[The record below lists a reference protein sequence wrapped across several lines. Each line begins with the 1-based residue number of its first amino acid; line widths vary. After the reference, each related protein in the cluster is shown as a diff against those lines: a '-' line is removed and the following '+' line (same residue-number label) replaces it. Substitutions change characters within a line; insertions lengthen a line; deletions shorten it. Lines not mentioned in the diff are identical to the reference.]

1 MNTIKE
7 DLDFGLA
14 SEDIFIGDLQ
24 KKHENSQVNKFSY
37 KWSSFDYKVKYG
49 GMIIKEYELKTRR
62 VNHGLYPTLIFG
74 KTKWDY
80 ALKQIKKGIEM
91 EVVWKLNDCVVS
103 WVLDPNKTDQYYIGV
118 GQNVKRNEK
127 KKACIHVKCEYMKKW
142 E

>member
-14 SEDIFIGDLQ
+14 SEDDFINVLN
-24 KKHENSQVNKFSY
+24 KKHDNREVKKFSY
-37 KWSSFDYKVKYG
+37 KWSSFDYKVKEDG
-49 GMIIKEYELKTRR
+49 KIIKEYELKTRR

-103 WVLDPNKTDQYYIGV
+103 WVLDPEKTDEYYIGV
-118 GQNVKRNEK
+118 GQNVKRGEK
-127 KKACIHVKCEYMKKW
+127 QKPCIHVKCEYMKKW

>member
-127 KKACIHVKCEYMKKW
+127 KKRVFM
-142 E
+142 